1 MGHQNQEER
10 KKSGWRRT
18 HARWI
23 PGGMSTHP
31 VRSVAHY
38 GVLTTDADLSAY
50 WFISHHMHAPNVTHT
65 NEQTC
70 KYVCVLRDAIICR
83 DETTF
88 SPPRSTNQETWHEP
102 QGGPSLYPTAASPGR
117 EFLSPECMRCEQDHQ
132 YVRTIPTAHMRV
144 CLAYGVRQVRSN
156 DQPYDDEHIYIAAYG
171 FCPVQQCIVSS
182 ISWVC
187 LIQLFF
193 FLMSF
198 YKDLTI
204 GRIWLQRKIKYHRD
218 YVQRRIKEFIGFRIQ
233 KVMVYYYLK
242 DSADYVFTLILDSF
256 H

>member
-102 QGGPSLYPTAASPGR
+102 
-117 EFLSPECMRCEQDHQ
+117 
-132 YVRTIPTAHMRV
+132 
-144 CLAYGVRQVRSN
+144 
-156 DQPYDDEHIYIAAYG
+156 
-171 FCPVQQCIVSS
+171 
-182 ISWVC
+182 
-187 LIQLFF
+187 
-193 FLMSF
+193 
-198 YKDLTI
+198 
-204 GRIWLQRKIKYHRD
+204 
-218 YVQRRIKEFIGFRIQ
+218 
-233 KVMVYYYLK
+233 
-242 DSADYVFTLILDSF
+242 
-256 H
+256 